1 MTRAVATVAAVAK
14 PPLAPNDIALLIEQ
28 LREEGALLQ
37 HQENTLLIRPTH
49 WQQVDSLSPT
59 GKPCCFFC
67 KQTKTVMTMALVGR
81 RDGRNFGY
89 GRQLSYAGPQA
100 LRDLFTGGH
109 FATVIAH
116 SDRWQAFVRWCRS
129 EDGPGYNDAR
139 QIDRQTLQDYAAYLR
154 QQIQQ
159 GELCI
164 ATAQNRLSSVNRTL
178 AALRGELNVRIASP
192 SQALG
197 QQRSN
202 VRTRAPDG
210 QDYQQVQRVLEALGE
225 QQYRRVAAIV
235 LLARTTGMRLREAI
249 LADLP
254 RLQREAEH
262 LGRIN
267 IQDGTKGGRSG
278 ASAQRWVI
286 ANEAVKAALQ
296 FARHAAPTGSR
307 NLLARNESYAAFL
320 QQTVL
325 PTRETL
331 HRQELKGF
339 HELRAAY
346 ACERYEQL
354 TGHAAPVNGGHCY
367 RIDPDLDRQA
377 RLQISLELGHNRID
391 VVSAYIGGRA

>member
-1 MTRAVATVAAVAK
+1 
-14 PPLAPNDIALLIEQ
+14 
-28 LREEGALLQ
+28 
-37 HQENTLLIRPTH
+37 
-49 WQQVDSLSPT
+49 
-59 GKPCCFFC
+59 
-67 KQTKTVMTMALVGR
+67 MALVGR

-100 LRDLFTGGH
+100 LKDLFAGGH
-109 FATVIAH
+109 FATVKAH

-139 QIDRQTLQDYAAYLR
+139 QIDRRTPQDYAAYLR
-154 QQIQQ
+154 QQIRQ

-178 AALRGELNVRIASP
+178 AALRGDQDVRIASP

-197 QQRSN
+197 QLRSS
-202 VRTRAPDG
+202 VRTHAPDG
-210 QDYQQVQRVLEALGE
+210 QDRQQLQRVTEVLGE
-225 QQYRRVAAIV
+225 QQYARVVAIV
-235 LLARTTGMRLREAI
+235 LLARATGMRLREAI

-254 RLQREAEH
+254 RLHREAEH

-278 ASAQRWVI
+278 TSAPRWVV
-286 ANEAVKAALQ
+286 ANEEVKAALQ
-296 FARHAAPTGSR
+296 FARKASPTGSR
-307 NLLARNESYAAFL
+307 NLLARDESYAAFL

-325 PTRETL
+325 PAREVL
-331 HRQELKGF
+331 HEQGLKGF

-354 TGHAAPVNGGHCY
+354 TGHAAPINGGSCY
-367 RIDPDLDRQA
+367 RIDRDLDQQA
-377 RLQISLELGHNRID
+377 RQQISLELGHNRID